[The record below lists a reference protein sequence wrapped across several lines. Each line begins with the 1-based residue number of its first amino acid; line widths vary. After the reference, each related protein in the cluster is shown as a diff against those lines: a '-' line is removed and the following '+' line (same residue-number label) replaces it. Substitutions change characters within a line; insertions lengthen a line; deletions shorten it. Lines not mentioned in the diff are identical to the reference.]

1 MLVAQ
6 DHENV
11 DKPGRTGGVNVGVGV
26 GLARDV
32 PLGARLGERGIDL
45 RNGESALVMVEQNG
59 QPCPFGYAKGIAHV
73 KVVARSGVV
82 QCHEHG
88 DALTF

>member
-11 DKPGRTGGVNVGVGV
+11 D
-26 GLARDV
+26 
-32 PLGARLGERGIDL
+32 
-45 RNGESALVMVEQNG
+45 
-59 QPCPFGYAKGIAHV
+59 KGIAHV